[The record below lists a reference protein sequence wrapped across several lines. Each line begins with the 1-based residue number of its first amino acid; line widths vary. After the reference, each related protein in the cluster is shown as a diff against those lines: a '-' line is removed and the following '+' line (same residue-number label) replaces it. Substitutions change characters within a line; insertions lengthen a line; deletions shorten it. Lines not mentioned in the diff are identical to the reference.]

1 MLRLD
6 MTCKDNLLQGECR
19 NCIFNNICPTCYAA
33 NYMTRG
39 ASGKRNMSLCKMQQI
54 TFLATAKLLI
64 NKYVIQKVDIPNT
77 KEGYNIYKDIEAI
90 SQNIDCFK
98 KIEEEY
104 VYNKT

>member
-1 MLRLD
+1 
-6 MTCKDNLLQGECR
+6 
-19 NCIFNNICPTCYAA
+19 
-33 NYMTRG
+33 MTRG